1 MLLVSFTTGADSRIG
16 VLDRAKNEIFDLS
29 SAVPALPQ
37 DMLDFIALG
46 EKGLETAR
54 AALNADGVRLPLADV
69 HLLAPIPR
77 PSRNIMCIGKNYRD
91 HVNEVKSLPAGGSD
105 LPEHP
110 IVFTKAPSTVI
121 GPGEAIPS
129 HLDTSAT
136 TDYEGEIG
144 VVIGRG
150 GRGIARDAAMEH
162 VYGYTVLND
171 VTARGLQK
179 RHLQWFIGKSLD
191 GFCPMGPAL
200 LTAEEVPDVR
210 ARRVQT
216 RVNGELRQDG
226 CVEELIFDIPTLI
239 ETLSAGITLE
249 PGDVIA
255 TGTPAGVGAGFT
267 PPKFLQPGDRVA
279 ITVDA
284 IGTLQNPVE

>member
-1 MLLVSFTTGADSRIG
+1 MLLVSFTTGADCRIG
-16 VLDRAKNEIFDLS
+16 VLDRTKDEIFDLS
-29 SAVPALPQ
+29 GAVPALPQ

-46 EKGLETAR
+46 PTGLETAR
-54 AALNADGVRLPLADV
+54 AALNTGGARLPLADV
-69 HLLAPIPR
+69 RLLAPIPR
-77 PSRNIMCIGKNYRD
+77 PARNIMCIGKNYRD
-91 HVNEVKSLPAGGSD
+91 HANEVKSLPAGGSG

-136 TDYEGEIG
+136 TDYEGELG

-210 ARRVQT
+210 ALRIQT

-239 ETLSAGITLE
+239 ETLSAGMTLE

-279 ITVDA
+279 ITVDP
-284 IGTLQNPVE
+284 IGTLENPVE